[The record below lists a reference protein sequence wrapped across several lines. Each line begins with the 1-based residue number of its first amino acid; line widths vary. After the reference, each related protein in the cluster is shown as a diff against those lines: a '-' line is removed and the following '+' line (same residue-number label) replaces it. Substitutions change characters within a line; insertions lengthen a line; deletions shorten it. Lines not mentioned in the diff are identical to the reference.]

1 MHIKNKHHPKWPSAL
16 IAPPKKRDR
25 SRYYYFHKDHE
36 YHTSECWALKKQIE
50 ELIRQG
56 KLKEFIEDTN
66 IEKKPKK
73 CEDSKEKEKASI

>member
-1 MHIKNKHHPKWPSAL
+1 MHIKNKHYPKWPRAL
-16 IAPPKKRDR
+16 IAPPIKRDR

-36 YHTSECWALKKQIE
+36 YDTSECWALKKQIE

-73 CEDSKEKEKASI
+73 YEDSKEKEKASI